1 MQTSQSFE
9 QQVHR
14 IHELLERSCDE
25 VIWNDHIPDPDNP
38 SQLRQIDVT
47 IRRAGKLTI
56 IECRRTRSRQGVKW
70 IEELIGRRQ
79 SLDAHD
85 AIAVASAG
93 FSKGARRKAAS
104 YGIVLRDLR
113 QLSDN
118 EISNWGCQTTLIS
131 YRYQYSDVRFSVGF
145 AAESLPRIDVAMLAR
160 EIQSHDLAQTAF
172 NSAAAQLDT
181 LNLMA
186 KKDMRTVG
194 FGVAFRVNSVALLC
208 GEPVLQIALEGK
220 ACLVAQTVVSSTVL
234 AYGEPTQA
242 ADERRAIVERFGLG
256 ETSIVHDDDRVSMD
270 VDLSAME
277 QPPLSQLRYFCP
289 TQEREMELDFASFA
303 IMHPERLR
311 VICPL
316 KMDIH
321 ALRSD
326 EIASI
331 FNPVTVHA
339 DTVQLPG
346 AIQHQR
352 SRRAQPDDVVRTQR
366 VKT

>member
-1 MQTSQSFE
+1 
-9 QQVHR
+9 
-14 IHELLERSCDE
+14 
-25 VIWNDHIPDPDNP
+25 
-38 SQLRQIDVT
+38 
-47 IRRAGKLTI
+47 
-56 IECRRTRSRQGVKW
+56 
-70 IEELIGRRQ
+70 
-79 SLDAHD
+79 
-85 AIAVASAG
+85 
-93 FSKGARRKAAS
+93 
-104 YGIVLRDLR
+104 LRDLQ

-118 EISNWGCQTTLIS
+118 EISNWGCQTTLVS

-331 FNPVTVHA
+331 FNPVTVHV
-339 DTVQLPG
+339 DTVQPPG
-346 AIQHQR
+346 AIQLQR